1 MKSILFTLLS
11 GIILNIGI
19 SIFTFV
25 TAKEPAC
32 IGKGHYITNW
42 KYKADGNQNWTSL
55 KYNDDDKSVNVR
67 LDTSR
72 IQWLKTEVK
81 VCDSLELGSTL
92 YIHLA
97 NLRSAYHVFW
107 DGKLIGENGVIDS
120 TGKIKEYGRIC
131 FSPSIRYNSPV
142 PSKHL
147 LSIRFA
153 YDSKGDE
160 RINFVSWIG
169 FTEIR
174 PFYYTGYFIRQF
186 GYIAISLIGTVLG
199 LALFWAGGTFRN
211 YLFLVPI
218 CFPVFAI
225 RLYNFLTYY
234 LNFSSDF
241 YITMHLANYFYF
253 LSHLAT
259 ITFFIVI
266 FNIRFK
272 PLHILIVALILF
284 FQDFDYWFYDSI
296 NSWIADAYW
305 LVIIC
310 YAIYNKKSGSII
322 ALSAFII
329 FYYPEILDTLGIAL
343 RPIYYHASYWFFI
356 IVLFIVPSRQV
367 YRQNIIRYKIEAR
380 SKRLE
385 NELLK
390 KTIQPHFIANSLSA
404 IRSLSKTN
412 PDRANKLVQAISSE
426 FYLLNKIINE
436 SEITVAQEIEL
447 CQYHLEVMGY
457 RRDATY
463 ELQTDNISNNIKIPP
478 LIFHTLIENG
488 VTHSLKPKE
497 CGIFRIKYNKDKNFK
512 EFIIQ
517 NNGSNLE
524 KLNGQSAN
532 ILEDGLGYKY
542 IKSRLEEKY
551 SNQWELTY
559 GIYCGLWETKIKI
572 YS

>member
-1 MKSILFTLLS
+1 
-11 GIILNIGI
+11 
-19 SIFTFV
+19 
-25 TAKEPAC
+25 
-32 IGKGHYITNW
+32 
-42 KYKADGNQNWTSL
+42 
-55 KYNDDDKSVNVR
+55 
-67 LDTSR
+67 
-72 IQWLKTEVK
+72 
-81 VCDSLELGSTL
+81 
-92 YIHLA
+92 
-97 NLRSAYHVFW
+97 
-107 DGKLIGENGVIDS
+107 
-120 TGKIKEYGRIC
+120 
-131 FSPSIRYNSPV
+131 
-142 PSKHL
+142 
-147 LSIRFA
+147 
-153 YDSKGDE
+153 
-160 RINFVSWIG
+160 
-169 FTEIR
+169 
-174 PFYYTGYFIRQF
+174 
-186 GYIAISLIGTVLG
+186 
-199 LALFWAGGTFRN
+199 
-211 YLFLVPI
+211 
-218 CFPVFAI
+218 
-225 RLYNFLTYY
+225 
-234 LNFSSDF
+234 
-241 YITMHLANYFYF
+241 MHLANYFYF